1 MTKHLRAGLIFLV
14 YAVLMVVGTPGLDHL
29 GWRMSKKAE
38 ARMTKRLGPG
48 ITKVAKHLM
57 DFNKDVRGPVAKKVG
72 GFQPVFRIRQAWN
85 LYRDGPHPIYRL
97 EVRVDGEPVFRSKDP
112 ELDWLEAQLS
122 NRRIRPVV
130 ESTVKKWK
138 SANWRGLSRF
148 VVAQAR
154 AEWPD
159 AERVEL
165 VSLKSRRPGNRPR
178 IQHRIVSTSP
188 DWGLE
193 KVR

>member
-1 MTKHLRAGLIFLV
+1 MMKPLRAGLIFLV
-14 YAVLMVVGTPGLDHL
+14 YVVLLIVGTPGLDHL
-29 GWRMSKKAE
+29 GWRMSKKSE
-38 ARMTKRLGPG
+38 ARMIKRLGPTNTG
-48 ITKVAKHLM
+48 VAKHLV
-57 DFNKDVRGPVAKKVG
+57 DFNKEVRRPVAKKVG

-85 LYRDGPHPIYRL
+85 LYRDGPYLIYRL

-112 ELDWLEAQLS
+112 DLDWLEAQLS

-154 AEWPD
+154 AEWPE
-159 AERVEL
+159 AKRVEL
-165 VSLKSRRPGNRPR
+165 VSLKSKRPGNQSR
-178 IQHRIVSTSP
+178 IQHRIVSSSP
-188 DWGLE
+188 DWELE